1 MTSHYGAL
9 APTTIMLMVMEMIM
23 TMMIMVMMVEVME
36 VMTFAMIEMI
46 IKIVVEIEY
55 HPNKH
60 MKMMVVVKDVAVQMR
75 KAVAS

>member
-23 TMMIMVMMVEVME
+23 E
-36 VMTFAMIEMI
+36 
-46 IKIVVEIEY
+46 IVVEIEY
-55 HPNKH
+55 HHNKH

-75 KAVAS
+75 KAIAS